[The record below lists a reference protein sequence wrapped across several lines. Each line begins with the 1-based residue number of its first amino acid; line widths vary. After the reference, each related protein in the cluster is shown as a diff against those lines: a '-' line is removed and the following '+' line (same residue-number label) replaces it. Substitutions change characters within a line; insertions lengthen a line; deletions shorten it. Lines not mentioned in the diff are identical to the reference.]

1 MLSFATEFPV
11 NHDRNAGEF
20 IDAVRSWILGSPHTK
35 FAASDL
41 AIIPA
46 TGEWSAQKE
55 NEVIHALLTS
65 SPNKN
70 SAAFRLKQI
79 SGDLEW
85 LTTIVFSRQ
94 EANSW
99 VGVRTSNESN
109 HPTSHLPPAKK
120 PIIVR
125 LLMDKLGEAMDG
137 GLRVLSVPHKL
148 KSEDVGLAARL
159 ISGQAGCHLP
169 VVYMSCGFAA
179 NYIARADALARDI
192 SGMAHLILEP
202 NRVFS
207 RQLQIEA
214 DSENV
219 YGGTIGVYWPNG
231 GGRRSFFIGPEFNSP
246 AKIERA
252 IFDEIRIAL
261 LNRRPLVRCT
271 WSAVQEII
279 SKEAFKSLE
288 ASGSRE
294 VEKYIETFDSKMR
307 ARDEQ
312 LADAETEIFRLEA
325 KIRKHESQV
334 AADTGMMLCEGK
346 EHDLYTGEIR
356 EIIRDAI
363 EYAANHVPRD
373 SRREH
378 VLKAVLN
385 ALPAA
390 GIERA
395 QRETLK
401 DLLRGYKNMDN
412 KTRKG
417 LENIGFSI
425 EEEGKHYKL
434 VFQDDNRYTFTLPKS
449 GSDHRGGLNA
459 ANDISKLLF

>member
-65 SPNKN
+65 SPNEN
-70 SAAFRLKQI
+70 SAAVRLKQI

-85 LTTIVFSRQ
+85 LTTIVFSRL

-192 SGMAHLILEP
+192 SGMAHL
-202 NRVFS
+202 S
-207 RQLQIEA
+207 
-214 DSENV
+214 
-219 YGGTIGVYWPNG
+219 
-231 GGRRSFFIGPEFNSP
+231 
-246 AKIERA
+246 
-252 IFDEIRIAL
+252 
-261 LNRRPLVRCT
+261 
-271 WSAVQEII
+271 
-279 SKEAFKSLE
+279 
-288 ASGSRE
+288 
-294 VEKYIETFDSKMR
+294 
-307 ARDEQ
+307 
-312 LADAETEIFRLEA
+312 
-325 KIRKHESQV
+325 
-334 AADTGMMLCEGK
+334 
-346 EHDLYTGEIR
+346 
-356 EIIRDAI
+356 
-363 EYAANHVPRD
+363 
-373 SRREH
+373 
-378 VLKAVLN
+378 
-385 ALPAA
+385 
-390 GIERA
+390 
-395 QRETLK
+395 
-401 DLLRGYKNMDN
+401 
-412 KTRKG
+412 
-417 LENIGFSI
+417 
-425 EEEGKHYKL
+425 
-434 VFQDDNRYTFTLPKS
+434 
-449 GSDHRGGLNA
+449 
-459 ANDISKLLF
+459 